1 MLFRSVSSISFSRP
15 SSLSMSNLLI
25 LLELG
30 KTFQVDGSYTQEE
43 LLRNILENEAITM
56 IYFQDFTTIFIL
68 FPLVLIQPKGFVLLF
83 Y

>member
-1 MLFRSVSSISFSRP
+1 
-15 SSLSMSNLLI
+15 MSNLLI

-68 FPLVLIQPKGFVLLF
+68 FPLVLIQPKRVVLLF
-83 Y
+83 D